1 MDRAE
6 ILADGLVGCSGVVK
20 VSGAHAA
27 NLTNPVPV
35 NAAIVDFLTGLAA

>member
-1 MDRAE
+1 MHKAE
-6 ILADGLVGCSGVVK
+6 ALAAGLPGCGEVVK

-35 NAAIVDFLTGLAA
+35 NAAILAFLADLAA